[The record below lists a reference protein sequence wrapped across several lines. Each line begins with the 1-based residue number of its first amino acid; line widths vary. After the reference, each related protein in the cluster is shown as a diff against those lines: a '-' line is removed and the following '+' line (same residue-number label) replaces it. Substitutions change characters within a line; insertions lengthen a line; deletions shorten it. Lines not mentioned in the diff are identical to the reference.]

1 MSDRRTFLAR
11 LGALVAL
18 SPLAAFRDVA
28 ARLVAACDPTSR
40 TSEGP
45 YYRAGAPFRTA
56 IAEGV
61 EGEPLVV
68 TGRVVAGPDCEPVA
82 NAVLDVWQAD
92 ANGKY
97 DVNLTAADRAA
108 YRLRGKVRTTE
119 DGTFRF
125 ETIRPAPYPIGGG
138 VRPAHIHVIVSAE
151 GQPSVVTELFFE
163 GDPHLASDPV
173 AHVRP
178 DLVHAVAQRDGA
190 LRLEH
195 EFVLGV

>member
-11 LGALVAL
+11 LGALLAL
-18 SPLAAFRDVA
+18 SPLAAIRDLP
-28 ARLVAACDPTSR
+28 ARLIASCDPTSR
-40 TSEGP
+40 TTEGP
-45 YYRAGAPFRTA
+45 YYRAGAPFRAA

-97 DVNLTAADRAA
+97 DVNLTAVDRAA
-108 YRLRGKVRTTE
+108 YRLRGKVRTAE

-125 ETIRPAPYPIGGG
+125 ETIRPAPYAIGGG
-138 VRPAHIHVIVSAE
+138 VRPAHIHVIVSAD
-151 GQPSVVTELFFE
+151 GRSSLVTELFFE

-173 AHVRP
+173 EHVRP

-195 EFVLGV
+195 EFVLEV

>member
-11 LGALVAL
+11 LGALLAL
-18 SPLAAFRDVA
+18 SPLAAIRDLP
-28 ARLVAACDPTSR
+28 ARIVAACDPTSR

-68 TGRVVAGPDCEPVA
+68 SGRVVAGPDCAPVA

-97 DVNLTAADRAA
+97 DVNLTAVDRAA
-108 YRLRGKVRTTE
+108 YRLRGKVRTAE

-125 ETIRPAPYPIGGG
+125 ETIRPAPYAIGSG

-151 GQPSVVTELFFE
+151 GQPSLVTELFFE
-163 GDPHLASDPV
+163 GDPHIASDPV

-178 DLVHAVAQRDGA
+178 DLVHAVVQRDGA